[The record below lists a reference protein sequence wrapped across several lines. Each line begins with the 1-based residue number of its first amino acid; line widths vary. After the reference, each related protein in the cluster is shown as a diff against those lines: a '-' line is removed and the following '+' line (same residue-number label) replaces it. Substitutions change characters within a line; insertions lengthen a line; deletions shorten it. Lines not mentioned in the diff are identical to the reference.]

1 MIERRIYT
9 WSWRVQD
16 FRTLMYLYR
25 ITPVEI
31 AKSESELDSNNGR
44 EDLEPIQAQQATCC
58 NDGVSSDKCP
68 RLI

>member
-44 EDLEPIQAQQATCC
+44 EEYEAVLAGQ
-58 NDGVSSDKCP
+58 
-68 RLI
+68 